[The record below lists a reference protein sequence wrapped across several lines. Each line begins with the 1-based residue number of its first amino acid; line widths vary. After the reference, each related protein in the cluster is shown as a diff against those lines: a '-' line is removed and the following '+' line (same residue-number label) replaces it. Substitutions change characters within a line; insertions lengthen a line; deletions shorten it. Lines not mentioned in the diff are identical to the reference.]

1 MRGNKKTAIRRYIK
15 DIELHLPEKVV
26 VDEIQSFL
34 KEECFY
40 KTVWRQEDCF
50 CADHWRADDGLGK
63 NLKKLFFFKYEYQA
77 GFLHIEAW
85 IREGKNRER
94 GLSGIIGNDLTTP
107 YLAEIV
113 RLQKSLVEKLPK
125 GGSWY
130 KREKQLLQKEEKKI
144 CNSIRLFRWVLTI
157 VGLLLLIGW
166 QLL

>member
-1 MRGNKKTAIRRYIK
+1 MREGMVQMQRRKGY
-15 DIELHLPEKVV
+15 EGEQENGYSQVHQGYRAAFAGESRGGW
-26 VDEIQSFL
+26 IQSFL

-94 GLSGIIGNDLTTP
+94 G
-107 YLAEIV
+107 
-113 RLQKSLVEKLPK
+113 SL
-125 GGSWY
+125 
-130 KREKQLLQKEEKKI
+130 
-144 CNSIRLFRWVLTI
+144 
-157 VGLLLLIGW
+157 GLLGMI
-166 QLL
+166 